1 MKRFLYNEIQ
11 ECKDNNE
18 FIFYGFVLYKNKKEE
33 PIILVFVQNGF
44 WVVDILR
51 KELKT
56 VIAYSDIENVE
67 LKNNDMIRISFNKP
81 INNKKFTNIKLSK
94 EMKHPQKI
102 IDKMIS
108 AINSNNWKK
117 NMK

>member
-1 MKRFLYNEIQ
+1 M
-11 ECKDNNE
+11 
-18 FIFYGFVLYKNKKEE
+18 
-33 PIILVFVQNGF
+33 
-44 WVVDILR
+44 
-51 KELKT
+51 KT

-94 EMKHPQKI
+94 EIKYPQKI